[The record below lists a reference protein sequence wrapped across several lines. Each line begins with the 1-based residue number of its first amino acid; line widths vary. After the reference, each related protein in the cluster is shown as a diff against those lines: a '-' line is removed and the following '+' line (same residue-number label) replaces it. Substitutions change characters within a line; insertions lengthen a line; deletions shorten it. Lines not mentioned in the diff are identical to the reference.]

1 MGGLMINFYILLTTF
16 AVRTQIGEI
25 NIFWQLVQ
33 NVMIKSIKSSLNI

>member
-1 MGGLMINFYILLTTF
+1 MRGLMINFYILLTTF
-16 AVRTQIGEI
+16 AVKTQIGGI